1 MKNRNHVFLTS
12 YAIAAMLILIG
23 LNVYAYKLRKPLI
36 PEDDT
41 FLLRAV
47 SHYRKYFTPPDVIPN
62 RELEHAVQALEKYR
76 RNYRDG
82 NSGKMLF
89 EVILSQKYL
98 TLQQQQQTAAAQE
111 IYHRMLEQV
120 GEDKKPTLDV
130 LIRTIDRFNQ
140 ELDWKN

>member
-1 MKNRNHVFLTS
+1 M
-12 YAIAAMLILIG
+12 
-23 LNVYAYKLRKPLI
+23 I

-41 FLLRAV
+41 SLLRAV

-62 RELEHAVQALEKYR
+62 RELEHAVQELEKYR
-76 RNYRDG
+76 RNQLDG

-111 IYHRMLEQV
+111 IYHKMLEQV

-130 LIRTIDRFNQ
+130 LIRTIDRFNR